1 MYILLITH
9 LIKGCTFLPVQPK
22 VFRQLRADLAS
33 MWIPSNKGNL
43 RRISAKSNGVVHF
56 QECEQSGDLD
66 EENTSMKV
74 LHLDAIECSFST
86 FIVLA

>member
-1 MYILLITH
+1 M
-9 LIKGCTFLPVQPK
+9 QPK

-43 RRISAKSNGVVHF
+43 RRISAKSTGIVHF

-66 EENTSMKV
+66 EETTSMKV
-74 LHLDAIECSFST
+74 QLDAVESSFNT
-86 FIVLA
+86 LVGLACTNQ